1 MRKNVCPYS
10 GKNKLNIDAS
20 ICKICVIPVF
30 LISLSIWLSLQQQAK
45 QTEEKIKGEFQKLYQ
60 FLRAEEATR
69 IDGLRKEAEKKSQAM
84 QIRLINLTAETS
96 SLSKTVIDA
105 ETDLKAA
112 DLSFML
118 VIICFNILNLYFY
131 PLV

>member
-69 IDGLRKEAEKKSQAM
+69 INELRKEAAKKTQEMEIRHVNLIVQISLLSQTVK
-84 QIRLINLTAETS
+84 TAE
-96 SLSKTVIDA
+96 K
-105 ETDLKAA
+105 DLEAA
-112 DLSFML
+112 DLSFMR

-131 PLV
+131 PLL

>member
-1 MRKNVCPYS
+1 MQK
-10 GKNKLNIDAS
+10 
-20 ICKICVIPVF
+20 
-30 LISLSIWLSLQQQAK
+30 QAK
-45 QTEEKIKGEFQKLYQ
+45 QTKKKIKGGFQKSYQ

-69 IDGLRKEAEKKSQAM
+69 IDGLRKEAAKKIQEM
-84 QIRLINLTAETS
+84 EIRHVNLIAEAS

-118 VIICFNILNLYFY
+118 VIICFNILNSYFY
-131 PLV
+131 PLL